1 LKIRGNPNRAA
12 AVAVFAVGV
21 YLQIVEWIDLFPWND
36 VRSGNG
42 QELLDIILAGAT
54 LLLVITL
61 WFGGRWAA
69 VLSSIAIIVWA
80 WLQLSTW
87 WIPYWLGAS
96 DGWKRVHS
104 NWFSETIQILPR
116 TENQLPPDANHLVLH
131 VLILVALVSSI
142 RAVFVR
148 VEAQNMNRL
157 STNTQQ

>member
-1 LKIRGNPNRAA
+1 M
-12 AVAVFAVGV
+12 AVIAVGV

-54 LLLVITL
+54 VLLVITL

-69 VLSSIAIIVWA
+69 VVSSIGMIIWA

-96 DGWKRVHS
+96 DGWKRVYS

-116 TENQLPPDANHLVLH
+116 TEDQLPPDANHLVLH

-142 RAVFVR
+142 RAAATIIQGVR
-148 VEAQNMNRL
+148 
-157 STNTQQ
+157 